1 MKNEKLIIANKR
13 FSSRLIVGTGK
24 YKNVQE
30 AKSAVSQLAVQH
42 SQLEDGIQQEVRAAY
57 LQILEAQSLMDVQ
70 KETVEQAK
78 EGLRLAD
85 LQYKNGL
92 ITSVEL
98 TDAQLAL
105 TQSEVNRLQAQ
116 HDYSVALVRLEKAI
130 GQSLSTLKEKNR

>member
-1 MKNEKLIIANKR
+1 MYKR
-13 FSSRLIVGTGK
+13 
-24 YKNVQE
+24 Q
-30 AKSAVSQLAVQH
+30 
-42 SQLEDGIQQEVRAAY
+42 
-57 LQILEAQSLMDVQ
+57 VQ